1 MQRRDND
8 VKLTSVREM
17 ARYITIAK
25 SSGMSPDSSCQHLL
39 RGWMKLVAP
48 FTPSSVD
55 GVSSHGTF
63 VHKAVEQPEHIPES
77 IFALLQAVAISDGF
91 DSLLGETALL
101 LSKAWPT
108 IWIWTKY
115 IYHANLRVLPRM
127 NVAQKSAFAER
138 YRVVVVMLDIFV
150 KHGYNPIFLEIIVNH
165 ESEILAMMADMW
177 KGEGTDKNLAT
188 QGFQCA
194 NFPSTPASLIRQRF
208 IAQVIATCGTAQ
220 EAVHVACQRV
230 ERHLEQKQRD
240 YEAISLD
247 LYFFNSEMIQIE
259 PSPLVQPMYAS
270 SGVAIMLMHTWNHI
284 TSISF
289 TGSVERRSALITACM
304 GGAVTLG
311 RSSPQAPNRISD
323 MLHRGLLRLLVK
335 SVTLVQNSLPDYNIL
350 LDGIFLM
357 LHDILSPATVHREI
371 LSLIRRCVATA
382 LKRGDLR
389 PLATYPRVR
398 DAWLGLQKLLDL
410 RET

>member
-1 MQRRDND
+1 
-8 VKLTSVREM
+8 
-17 ARYITIAK
+17 
-25 SSGMSPDSSCQHLL
+25 
-39 RGWMKLVAP
+39 MKLVAP

-63 VHKAVEQPEHIPES
+63 VHKAVEQPEDIPES

-150 KHGYNPIFLEIIVNH
+150 KHGYNPIIFGNYR
-165 ESEILAMMADMW
+165 
-177 KGEGTDKNLAT
+177 EGTDKNLAT
-188 QGFQCA
+188 QGFQCGI
-194 NFPSTPASLIRQRF
+194 FPSTPAPLIQQRF

-240 YEAISLD
+240 YQAISLD
-247 LYFFNSEMIQIE
+247 LNFFNSEMIQIE

-270 SGVAIMLMHTWNHI
+270 SSVAIMLMHSWNHI

-289 TGSVERRSALITACM
+289 TDSVERRNALITACM
-304 GGAVTLG
+304 GGAVALA

-323 MLHRGLLRLLVK
+323 MLHQDLLRLLAK
-335 SVTLVQNSLPDYNIL
+335 SISLVQKSSPHHHTFRE
-350 LDGIFLM
+350 GIVCI
-357 LHDILSPATVHREI
+357 LHDILAPATVHREI
-371 LSLIRRCVATA
+371 LSLIRRCVAA
-382 LKRGDLR
+382 DLKRGDLR
-389 PLATYPRVR
+389 PLATHARVR
-398 DAWLGLQKLLDL
+398 DAWSELQKQLYQ
-410 RET
+410 REMSTHRYFVW